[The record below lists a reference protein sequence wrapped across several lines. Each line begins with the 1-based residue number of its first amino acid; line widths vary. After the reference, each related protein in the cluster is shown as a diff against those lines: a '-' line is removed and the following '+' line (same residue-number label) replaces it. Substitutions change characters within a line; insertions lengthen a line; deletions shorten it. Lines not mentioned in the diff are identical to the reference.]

1 MIHHLRNTFLSSSLQ
16 VSFVAAATHHQNRRQ
31 RRQSPTP
38 PAITVSVAVRDRL
51 VDLKLDLIFVPDRGL
66 LKITEEE
73 FSGPPYNVVIEL
85 FVGLLLCFWVV
96 LTVPGSLNPFTLTP
110 RRTGN

>member
-1 MIHHLRNTFLSSSLQ
+1 MGLAL
-16 VSFVAAATHHQNRRQ
+16 
-31 RRQSPTP
+31 
-38 PAITVSVAVRDRL
+38 TVGVFGL

-85 FVGLLLCFWVV
+85 FVGLMLCFWAA
-96 LTVPGSLNPFTLTP
+96 LTVPGKFKSIHPHSEEN
-110 RRTGN
+110 RTSRKSA